1 MKNFTSKEDMEQVFQ
16 KLASIKKVEPET
28 DLYFAINNRLQNRDV
43 ISLTWLKAA
52 AAIFIIL
59 FTSEIFLV
67 KNDYS
72 NSSSAELKEQLVPP
86 TNNLLYNE

>member
-28 DLYFAINNRLQNRDV
+28 DLYFAINSRIQNRDV
-43 ISLTWLKAA
+43 ISLTWLKSA

-59 FTSEIFLV
+59 FTSEMMLV
-67 KNDYS
+67 KSDYS
-72 NSSSAELKEQLVPP
+72 NTSSAELSELVPT

>member
-1 MKNFTSKEDMEQVFQ
+1 MKNYTSKEDMEQVFQ
-16 KLASIKKVEPET
+16 KLASIKKVEPEI
-28 DLYFAINNRLQNRDV
+28 DLYFSINNRLQSRDV

-59 FTSEIFLV
+59 FTSEMMLV
-67 KNDYS
+67 KSDYS
-72 NSSSAELKEQLVPP
+72 NSSSADLKELVPP

>member
-1 MKNFTSKEDMEQVFQ
+1 MKNYTSKEDMEQAFQ

-28 DLYFAINNRLQNRDV
+28 DLYFSISNRIQSRDI

-52 AAIFIIL
+52 AAILLIL
-59 FTSEIFLV
+59 FTSEIMLV
-67 KNDYS
+67 KSDYS
-72 NSSSAELKEQLVPP
+72 DTSSAELSELIPS

>member
-1 MKNFTSKEDMEQVFQ
+1 MKNYTSKEDMEQAFQ

-28 DLYFAINNRLQNRDV
+28 DLYFAINSRIQNRDV

-59 FTSEIFLV
+59 FTSEMMLV
-67 KNDYS
+67 KSDYS
-72 NSSSAELKEQLVPP
+72 NSSSADLKELVPP

>member
-1 MKNFTSKEDMEQVFQ
+1 MKNYTSKEDMEQVFQ
-16 KLASIKKVEPET
+16 KLASIRKVEPDT
-28 DLYFAINNRLQNRDV
+28 DLYASISNRIQSRDV

-52 AAIFIIL
+52 AAIFILL
-59 FTSEIFLV
+59 FISEMFLV

-72 NSSSAELKEQLVPP
+72 NSSIAELKELVPP

>member
-1 MKNFTSKEDMEQVFQ
+1 MKNYTSKEDMEQVFQ
-16 KLASIKKVEPET
+16 KLASIKKVEPEI
-28 DLYFAINNRLQNRDV
+28 DLYFSINNRLQSRDV

-72 NSSSAELKEQLVPP
+72 NSSSAELKELVPT

>member
-1 MKNFTSKEDMEQVFQ
+1 MKNYTSKEDMEQVFQ

-28 DLYFAINNRLQNRDV
+28 DLYFSISNRIQSRDV

-59 FTSEIFLV
+59 FTSEIMLV
-67 KNDYS
+67 KSDYS
-72 NSSSAELKEQLVPP
+72 NTSSAELKELVPS